1 MEIKAK
7 YILFR
12 GLFIMHL
19 CSMIFFYIMPIPE
32 GVRRE
37 VIQCIMADFLTSGD
51 LALYEQRKYGYGDG
65 YGYGYHDR
73 KRASGAAIAALAIA
87 GGAAAAVVAV
97 AACMNATSKAR
108 AKGNAK
114 AIDILAQQAIQE
126 QQSREA
132 WQGKHSPSTIQY
144 VDVQT
149 GAGAFSNA
157 NAAAL
162 AYQNQNFGLNSAI
175 GGCNY
180 LRVARYSA
188 PQPCPCDSE

>member
-1 MEIKAK
+1 MDAK
-7 YILFR
+7 CILFQAFAIIHICAMI
-12 GLFIMHL
+12 LFD
-19 CSMIFFYIMPIPE
+19 IMPIPE

-37 VIQCIMADFLTSGD
+37 QIICIMADFLTAGD
-51 LALYEQRKYGYGDG
+51 LALYEQRKYGYGD
-65 YGYGYHDR
+65 GYGYHDR

-114 AIDILAQQAIQE
+114 AIDILAQQAILE

-132 WQGKHSPSTIQY
+132 WQSKHSPSTVQY

-157 NAAAL
+157 NAAAAAL
-162 AYQNQNFGLNSAI
+162 AFQNNNGLNSAI
-175 GGCNY
+175 GGCNF

-188 PQPCPCDSE
+188 PQPCGCDTE